1 MQEESEDKLEGKH
14 SPRNDFRMNASL
26 RNLLTSKRLLLM
38 RLLPIITEE
47 KENYKNKPGYVWSY
61 LDRPR
66 RRDGTEMQLFLS
78 LNVNCP

>member
-1 MQEESEDKLEGKH
+1 
-14 SPRNDFRMNASL
+14 
-26 RNLLTSKRLLLM
+26 M